1 MHMQEATRVAL
12 IKQDAKLFVELEK
25 EELDSS
31 DRQFKYGA
39 ILLGTII
46 GILFVGLIIELTA
59 KYFIK

>member
-39 ILLGTII
+39 ILLGTMI
-46 GILFVGLIIELTA
+46 GIFFVGLIIELKA